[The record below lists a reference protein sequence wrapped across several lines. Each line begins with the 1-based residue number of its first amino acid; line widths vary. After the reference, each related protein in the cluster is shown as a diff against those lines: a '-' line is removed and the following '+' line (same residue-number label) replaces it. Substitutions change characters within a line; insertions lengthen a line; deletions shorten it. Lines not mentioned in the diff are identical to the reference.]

1 MPLRRPGLDLR
12 CLGPVTIVLLFLVMS
27 KDCEWAKYGF
37 QRSSHCAP
45 ARHSRKSAE
54 RECKGT
60 VRAERVASRP
70 SVQLELKNFT
80 HSQAHSRVF
89 LSHSFSHY
97 SESQRNTDCT
107 MPGTP
112 IWKKHLTDGM
122 KSFRK
127 QDFDGAIKALDEV
140 GPILQP
146 CFLAQTHILSHRL
159 FALQT
164 TSHMF
169 CMIVEL
175 RSMKSLAAL
184 TLPWMTQGRRSKLV
198 HYIGRGISVQLGSL
212 HPLDDPML
220 HWRIASQH
228 WQCLV
233 MALRMPLAVKSFW
246 SCVVVWRQNPSAL
259 SWACLLSSSWSC
271 SNYQTTHLPL
281 LMSAITGVRLPTPSL
296 RSGATWCCQLPRS
309 QPFAKSLNGTSGP
322 VGGSQISGSASH

>member
-1 MPLRRPGLDLR
+1 MGFSVLR
-12 CLGPVTIVLLFLVMS
+12 
-27 KDCEWAKYGF
+27 
-37 QRSSHCAP
+37 
-45 ARHSRKSAE
+45 
-54 RECKGT
+54 T
-60 VRAERVASRP
+60 VHQHGIAERVQKESARERSERNESRRVQASN
-70 SVQLELKNFT
+70 LKNFT

-89 LSHSFSHY
+89 LSHSCSHY

-296 RSGATWCCQLPRS
+296 HSGATWCCQLPRS